1 MDHEADGLNIHIS
14 ITTAGGRLKQMAK
27 KKTCECL
34 KPGAGKRQY
43 NMRQILKQMARNK
56 NPAEVESPEQ
66 GWGNTSGGRFW
77 SKWPE
82 KNPADRKPWART
94 RHYSRWQIMRFLR
107 YRKMWTAGRMHL
119 QDNTIS
125 WRSVSCA
132 PRWRLF
138 GAEYQSGEDVSARK
152 YRICVLDDKAMM
164 FRNSILWRG
173 LPGVLGCLQNL
184 LGVSTKKNLNFVGPL
199 IWFMCAGSWASSP
212 RALRRL

>member
-1 MDHEADGLNIHIS
+1 MQGRGS
-14 ITTAGGRLKQMAK
+14 TT
-27 KKTCECL
+27 C
-34 KPGAGKRQY
+34 GK
-43 NMRQILKQMARNK
+43 
-56 NPAEVESPEQ
+56 
-66 GWGNTSGGRFW
+66 FW
-77 SKWPE
+77 NKWPE
-82 KNPADRKPWART
+82 IKTLQKSKALSRDEAIHQVADFEANGQKKNHADRKPWART

-152 YRICVLDDKAMM
+152 YWICVLDDKAMM

-173 LPGVLGCLQNL
+173 LPGVLGCLQNPL
-184 LGVSTKKNLNFVGPL
+184 DASIKK
-199 IWFMCAGSWASSP
+199 I
-212 RALRRL
+212 